1 MSDTK
6 NTDDKSTSMAP
17 KKTLTLS
24 RRTVEQGTVKQSFSH
39 GRTKAVVVE
48 TKKSRK
54 HGEGGPLEG
63 AQSTQTAQLHLF
75 VFLGAPYVERLRHN
89 QHWTAALTGITAAV
103 VGVIAIRSDDTGT
116 IAPVQTNPDTEPA
129 PTLATEPPDT
139 SDIVIPDVPDYSH
152 ILDKYEDDTY
162 TSDTTNSYCPQTHFI
177 KPIETLKSKVFFHF
191 L

>member
-54 HGEGGPLEG
+54 HGEGGPLES
-63 AQSTQTAQLHLF
+63 AQSTQTAIM
-75 VFLGAPYVERLRHN
+75 VMTDLGFQQNRAGQAAAESYLLALCLGLVSLLQFWLMRDKDAAAARKVAKAADRRRAKGIQVDGSVESSREF
-89 QHWTAALTGITAAV
+89 A
-103 VGVIAIRSDDTGT
+103 
-116 IAPVQTNPDTEPA
+116 
-129 PTLATEPPDT
+129 
-139 SDIVIPDVPDYSH
+139 
-152 ILDKYEDDTY
+152 
-162 TSDTTNSYCPQTHFI
+162 
-177 KPIETLKSKVFFHF
+177 
-191 L
+191 